1 MYSVGLNAS
10 VGDKYSP
17 LTPTQLCVFSLFSHS
32 WASAL
37 LDGWLDGKGIVE
49 GDEEGVKLHSF
60 HWGCVSA
67 NQVTPSS
74 VPGNWEGRIS
84 SVSTLDMATDI
95 QRPVCM
101 HPVGRCVYICCCYF
115 CPIFLKVTKI
125 EVTCFWTIGA
135 VRIQL

>member
-84 SVSTLDMATDI
+84 SMCPHWTWPQTYRGLY
-95 QRPVCM
+95 VCTQWAG
-101 HPVGRCVYICCCYF
+101 VC
-115 CPIFLKVTKI
+115 IFA
-125 EVTCFWTIGA
+125 A
-135 VRIQL
+135 VIFAQYS